1 MVDDLH
7 TEEIEPQEKVMTFF
21 EHLGELRTRLIRA
34 LIYVLIG
41 AIITGVFWE
50 EIFKILLKPA
60 GIKSLV
66 ALGPI
71 DMFMAKFKLSLYSGL
86 VLTLPF
92 IIYEIMAFIAP
103 ALKRKERRVVL
114 PLIFL
119 SVILFYSGVV
129 VGYFFIMPPGI
140 KWLLEQGGTVME
152 AFLTTDRYLAFSFM
166 FLAGVGIS
174 FETPIVVY
182 LLSKMGLVTP
192 RSLLVNWRYAIVII
206 FTVAAILTPDWSPVT
221 MALFALPMVI
231 LYFLSILLVK
241 FL

>member
-1 MVDDLH
+1 MAEDLYS
-7 TEEIEPQEKVMTFF
+7 EEVEEKEKAMTFL
-21 EHLGELRTRLIRA
+21 EHLGELRSRLMRA
-34 LIYVLIG
+34 LIYVAIG
-41 AIITGVFWE
+41 ALVTGIFWQK
-50 EIFKILLKPA
+50 IFKILLEPA
-60 GIKSLV
+60 GLDSVV

-92 IIYEIMAFIAP
+92 IIYEIMAFVAP

-119 SVILFYSGVV
+119 SIILFYSGVV
-129 VGYFFIMPPGI
+129 VGYYFIMPPGI
-140 KWLLEQGGTVME
+140 NWLLDQGGTVME
-152 AFLTTDRYLAFSFM
+152 AFLTADRYLAFVFM

-182 LLSKMGLVTP
+182 ILAKIGLVTP
-192 RSLLVNWRYAIVII
+192 RSLLVNWRYAIIII
-206 FTVAAILTPDWSPVT
+206 FTAAAILTPDWSPVT
-221 MALFALPMVI
+221 MGLFALPMII